1 MTVCH
6 DCHSLNVEDHKSK
19 VKLADGMEVMI
30 EYAVCP
36 MCPREFIPK
45 EMILRNEEAIRK
57 ARDWELRREE
67 NNR

>member
-6 DCHSLNVEDHKSK
+6 DCHSLNVEDHKSI
-19 VKLADGMEVMI
+19 VKFTDDIEVEI

-36 MCPREFIPK
+36 LCAREFIPK
-45 EMILRNEEAIRK
+45 EMILRNEKAIKK
-57 ARDWELRREE
+57 ARAWGG